1 MKDKIE
7 NFIIQLRSS
16 IFYARNKR
24 TGISKTFAEMLFYQ
38 GDRAKNIKKMIQSCK
53 TPEELKE
60 KAKREF
66 STISND
72 LLLTNFIIGVQSNNY
87 PIRLTNIYSKE
98 LLRVYLEHD
107 YTPNDTEQLIEE
119 YKDII
124 FRYITSDNHTKNS
137 IQRGTKDYNDL
148 TKSVTPE
155 LINSIFSNLTYDQST
170 LSTVDYENVEVINE
184 ILIKL
189 QTVYPK
195 NILFNNKEFV
205 QFELLTGLT
214 EEYFYT
220 IRYPKHGKPIPSLEE
235 RINYYESRSSLTADQ
250 TIKLN
255 NLELLEQRIKTI
267 HHKNK
272 QELLDLLTQIK
283 EEKNLN
289 KKIEL
294 LEECFLLYEI
304 TYREEIVDSLFTPT
318 SSIEITDINQL
329 QNCLIHKFISRS
341 GDLLSGY
348 DKILKKKI
356 IEESRD
362 KNPDRELTKEEQERF
377 DKLMEYAKNVLANKV
392 VVEETIETDLI
403 YSDQNGWRR
412 YKSDTSNQISTS
424 LLPLTEDAIRSLR
437 GFIGIGFDKTT
448 LTPENIAISSS
459 AYKTT
464 NMGIENLEVSPEEE
478 FEELSAPLSE
488 LEQVYRAQS
497 EVVLFRKGMEMPT
510 KASYVFVGVEDT
522 RSPEYVALIKEA
534 KQIAESNNLKLIVFN
549 INKIIKSMHMGEQ
562 EKTKSSMHK

>member
-1 MKDKIE
+1 M
-7 NFIIQLRSS
+7 NV
-16 IFYARNKR
+16 
-24 TGISKTFAEMLFYQ
+24 GIAVL
-38 GDRAKNIKKMIQSCK
+38 ILI
-53 TPEELKE
+53 
-60 KAKREF
+60 
-66 STISND
+66 TI
-72 LLLTNFIIGVQSNNY
+72 L
-87 PIRLTNIYSKE
+87 
-98 LLRVYLEHD
+98 
-107 YTPNDTEQLIEE
+107 
-119 YKDII
+119 
-124 FRYITSDNHTKNS
+124 
-137 IQRGTKDYNDL
+137 
-148 TKSVTPE
+148 
-155 LINSIFSNLTYDQST
+155 
-170 LSTVDYENVEVINE
+170 
-184 ILIKL
+184 ILIKSYESKVKGYVGEKL
-189 QTVYPK
+189 VSKRLSKLNKRKYKVINNLLLKTSKGTTQIDHIVISQYGLFVIETK
-195 NILFNNKEFV
+195 NYKGIITGNEYDDSWNQILFNNKEFV

-304 TYREEIVDSLFTPT
+304 TYREEIVNSLFTPT

-392 VVEETIETDLI
+392 VVEETIETALI

-412 YKSDTSNQISTS
+412 YKSDTSNQISAS

-437 GFIGIGFDKTT
+437 GFIGIGFDKNT

-522 RSPEYVALIKEA
+522 RSPEYVALIKES

-549 INKIIKSMHMGEQ
+549 INKIIKSMHMVEQ

>member
-1 MKDKIE
+1 MTDKIQDLLIKLKA
-7 NFIIQLRSS
+7 N
-16 IFYARNKR
+16 IFYKKNKK
-24 TGISKTFAEMLFYQ
+24 TGVSKEFIELLYFRLPNTQNILKLIKST
-38 GDRAKNIKKMIQSCK
+38 KNK
-53 TPEELKE
+53 EELKR
-60 KAKREF
+60 KAKEHF
-66 STISND
+66 SLISKD
-72 LLLTNFIIGVQSNNY
+72 ICLTNFIDGLQFGNYSISTTYYVDKKALKSMLNNNY
-87 PIRLTNIYSKE
+87 SLEETNQI
-98 LLRVYLEHD
+98 
-107 YTPNDTEQLIEE
+107 IEE

-155 LINSIFSNLTYDQST
+155 LINLIFSNLIYDQST
-170 LSTVDYENVEVINE
+170 LSAVDYENVEVINE

-250 TIKLN
+250 SIKLS

-272 QELLDLLTQIK
+272 QELLDLITQIK

-318 SSIEITDINQL
+318 LT
-329 QNCLIHKFISRS
+329 LIALPPTTVASA
-341 GDLLSGY
+341 
-348 DKILKKKI
+348 
-356 IEESRD
+356 
-362 KNPDRELTKEEQERF
+362 PP
-377 DKLMEYAKNVLANKV
+377 NK
-392 VVEETIETDLI
+392 
-403 YSDQNGWRR
+403 Y
-412 YKSDTSNQISTS
+412 
-424 LLPLTEDAIRSLR
+424 
-437 GFIGIGFDKTT
+437 
-448 LTPENIAISSS
+448 ISSLPITS
-459 AYKTT
+459 FIA
-464 NMGIENLEVSPEEE
+464 S
-478 FEELSAPLSE
+478 
-488 LEQVYRAQS
+488 
-497 EVVLFRKGMEMPT
+497 LFKV
-510 KASYVFVGVEDT
+510 KV
-522 RSPEYVALIKEA
+522 
-534 KQIAESNNLKLIVFN
+534 NN
-549 INKIIKSMHMGEQ
+549 
-562 EKTKSSMHK
+562 

>member
-7 NFIIQLRSS
+7 NFIIKIRSS

-38 GDRAKNIKKMIQSCK
+38 GDRTKNIKKLIQSCK
-53 TPEELKE
+53 TPEELK
-60 KAKREF
+60 AKTKKEF
-66 STISND
+66 TNISDD

-87 PIRLTNIYSKE
+87 PIRLTNIYNKE

-107 YTPNDTEQLIEE
+107 YTPKDTQQLIEE

-124 FRYITSDNHTKNS
+124 FKYIISDNNIKNA
-137 IQRGTKDYNDL
+137 IQRGTKDCNDL
-148 TKSVTPE
+148 TKSITPE
-155 LINSIFSNLTYDQST
+155 LINSILPNITCDQST
-170 LSTVDYENVEVINE
+170 LSPVDFENVEVINS

-220 IRYPKHGKPIPSLEE
+220 IRYPRHGKPIPTLEE
-235 RINYYESRSSLTADQ
+235 RMNYFESRSSLTPEQ
-250 TIKLN
+250 SIRLN

-267 HHKNK
+267 QHPNK
-272 QELLDLLTQIK
+272 QELLDLLKQIK
-283 EEKNLN
+283 EEKDIK

-294 LEECFLLYEI
+294 LEECYLLYEI
-304 TYREEIVDSLFTPT
+304 TYREEIVDSLFTP
-318 SSIEITDINQL
+318 SSSMEITDINQL
-329 QNCLIHKFISRS
+329 QNCLIHKFIARS

-348 DKILKKKI
+348 DNKLKQKI
-356 IEESRD
+356 IEESKD

-377 DKLMEYAKNVLANKV
+377 NRLMEYAKNVLANKV
-392 VVEETIETDLI
+392 VVEETIETDFV

-412 YKSDTSNQISTS
+412 YKSDTSNQISAS
-424 LLPLTEDAIRSLR
+424 LLPLTEDAIQSLR
-437 GFIGIGFDKTT
+437 GFIGIGFDKNS

-464 NMGIENLEVSPEEE
+464 NMGIENLEVSPEKE
-478 FEELSAPLSE
+478 FEELSSPLSE
-488 LEQVYRAQS
+488 LEQVHRAQS

-510 KASYVFVGVEDT
+510 KAAYVFVGVEDT
-522 RSPEYVALIKEA
+522 RNTKDVERIKEA
-534 KQIAESNNLKLIVFN
+534 KEIAEENNLKLIVFN